1 VKTGTKLGAVAFT
14 LALGSAAVWMS
25 LIRQVDIPEDRTV
38 FVVLFLSAA
47 VLGVVAFFKG
57 TGWAGGFLAALAIFI
72 GSFLP
77 FTIAVSPQEVTSS
90 VIKLGDTIPHFTAP
104 DDSGDIFDSNSL
116 HGHLV
121 LIKFFRAHW

>member
-1 VKTGTKLGAVAFT
+1 MKTGTKLGALGFA
-14 LALGSAAVWMS
+14 LALGSGAVWMY
-25 LIRQVDIPEDRTV
+25 LVRQVNIPEDRTV

-47 VLGVVAFFKG
+47 ALGVIAFFKG
-57 TGWAGGFLAALAIFI
+57 TSWAGGFLAALAIFV
-72 GSFLP
+72 GSLLP

-90 VIKLGDTIPHFTAP
+90 VIKLGDRIPHFTAS
-104 DDSGDIFDSNSL
+104 DDKGETFDSNSL